1 LFLLQV
7 KKIILLNSIGFG
19 ILDVDMTNNGR
30 TLTGKFYAS
39 NNNNGMIIDQ
49 FIITKPSRTTNITT
63 ALIIKLF

>member
-1 LFLLQV
+1 
-7 KKIILLNSIGFG
+7 
-19 ILDVDMTNNGR
+19 MTNNGR

-39 NNNNGMIIDQ
+39 NNNNNGMIIDQ

>member
-19 ILDVDMTNNGR
+19 TLDVDMTNNGR
-30 TLTGKFYAS
+30 TLTGKFYAI